1 MMEIFEPYAFSVI
14 DLENLRLHYART
26 LEHWLRRYESHVP
39 EVAQMFDGSFVR
51 AWRLYL
57 SGSIA
62 NFTTGSLELYQ
73 VLFSRRGNNRVP
85 WTRGHLCD
93 TGQRDAKL

>member
-1 MMEIFEPYAFSVI
+1 
-14 DLENLRLHYART
+14 
-26 LEHWLRRYESHVP
+26 
-39 EVAQMFDGSFVR
+39 MFDPSFVR

-73 VLFSRRGNNRVP
+73 VLFSRRGNNQVPLTRQHLLEPDGDHGRV
-85 WTRGHLCD
+85 
-93 TGQRDAKL
+93 

>member
-1 MMEIFEPYAFSVI
+1 
-14 DLENLRLHYART
+14 
-26 LEHWLRRYESHVP
+26 
-39 EVAQMFDGSFVR
+39 MFDESFVR

-73 VLFSRRGNNRVP
+73 VLFTRRGNNQVP
-85 WTRGHLCD
+85 WTRRHLLD
-93 TGQRDAKL
+93 TERGDGKL